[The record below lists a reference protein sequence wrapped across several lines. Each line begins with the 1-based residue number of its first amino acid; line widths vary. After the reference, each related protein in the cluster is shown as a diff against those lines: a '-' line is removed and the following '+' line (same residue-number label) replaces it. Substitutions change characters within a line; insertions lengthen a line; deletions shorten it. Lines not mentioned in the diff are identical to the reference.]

1 MLVMQMQIQLGNE
14 TAAAGLFRIEKK
26 IAGVV
31 LSSHLLNNHLDIAFS
46 LIANFAADG
55 NQEPLGSSQ
64 PLR

>member
-1 MLVMQMQIQLGNE
+1 MLMPQMHIQLGDE

-26 IAGVV
+26 TARLV
-31 LSSHLLNNHLDIAFS
+31 LSSHLLNSHLEFVFS
-46 LIANFAADG
+46 LIAIFAADG